1 MKYAKNYSEHLFLLR
16 WIELRIVILHIFW
29 KIGANSKKKI
39 CVIKPPLKP
48 MWAACPF
55 CSVEFD
61 VIGHLENFEKD
72 AAFIFITMGLMV
84 CN

>member
-1 MKYAKNYSEHLFLLR
+1 MDRAQDSDFAHFLEQNRKNSEINPR
-16 WIELRIVILHIFW
+16 
-29 KIGANSKKKI
+29 
-39 CVIKPPLKP
+39 LKP

-61 VIGHLENFEKD
+61 VIGHMENFEKD
-72 AAFIFITMGLMV
+72 AAFIFITMGLVV

>member
-1 MKYAKNYSEHLFLLR
+1 MDRAQDSDFAHFLVDWSKIEKKSE
-16 WIELRIVILHIFW
+16 
-29 KIGANSKKKI
+29 
-39 CVIKPPLKP
+39 IKPPLKP

-72 AAFIFITMGLMV
+72 AAFIFITMGLVV

>member
-1 MKYAKNYSEHLFLLR
+1 MDRAQDSDFAHFLEDWSKIEKSKSE
-16 WIELRIVILHIFW
+16 
-29 KIGANSKKKI
+29 
-39 CVIKPPLKP
+39 IKPPLKP

-72 AAFIFITMGLMV
+72 AAFIFITMGLVV

>member
-1 MKYAKNYSEHLFLLR
+1 
-16 WIELRIVILHIFW
+16 
-29 KIGANSKKKI
+29 
-39 CVIKPPLKP
+39 

-61 VIGHLENFEKD
+61 VIGHMENFEKD
-72 AAFIFITMGLMV
+72 AAFIFITMGLVV

>member
-1 MKYAKNYSEHLFLLR
+1 MPKHYSEHLIFR
-16 WIELRIVILHIFW
+16 CRELRIVIFLIFG
-29 KIGANSKKKI
+29 IEKKSD
-39 CVIKPPLKP
+39 IKPPLKP

-61 VIGHLENFEKD
+61 VIGHMENFEKD
-72 AAFIFITMGLMV
+72 AAFIFITMGLVV

>member
-1 MKYAKNYSEHLFLLR
+1 MKCSQKLFWASSFQVDRAQESDFAHFLEDQL
-16 WIELRIVILHIFW
+16 
-29 KIGANSKKKI
+29 KIGKKSET
-39 CVIKPPLKP
+39 KPPLKP

-61 VIGHLENFEKD
+61 VIGHMENFEKD

-84 CN
+84 RN

>member
-1 MKYAKNYSEHLFLLR
+1 MPKTILNIFFLFGYAQNSDFAHFWEDWSKIKKDSE
-16 WIELRIVILHIFW
+16 
-29 KIGANSKKKI
+29 
-39 CVIKPPLKP
+39 IKLPLKP

-61 VIGHLENFEKD
+61 VIGHMENFEKD
-72 AAFIFITMGLMV
+72 AAFIFITMGLVV

>member
-1 MKYAKNYSEHLFLLR
+1 MDSDFAHFLED
-16 WIELRIVILHIFW
+16 WSKIE
-29 KIGANSKKKI
+29 KKSK
-39 CVIKPPLKP
+39 IKPPLKP

-61 VIGHLENFEKD
+61 VIGHMENFEKD

-84 CN
+84 RN